1 MKSWVLCLGFQQ
13 ASIISQTFLV
23 TINALEEKSFF
34 LRSIIL
40 PCFHIKAQWE
50 PHNNWISIKT
60 ILDCDQLF
68 LSENYMSQQYLS
80 FFSRKL
86 VWVSMSLPVIINKF
100 WITNIGHA
108 TLLEGQKNWKESNF
122 HHKCQIFFILNQQR
136 LNLSHLCLSV
146 HYIQRTLKMQSADL
160 VNLVRSLTYRKD
172 FCILFVWLRKSCIG
186 TN

>member
-68 LSENYMSQQYLS
+68 LSENYRSQQYLS

-86 VWVSMSLPVIINKF
+86 VWVSLPVIINKF

-122 HHKCQIFFILNQQR
+122 HHKCQIFLYFE
-136 LNLSHLCLSV
+136 STKTKSV
-146 HYIQRTLKMQSADL
+146 SP
-160 VNLVRSLTYRKD
+160 
-172 FCILFVWLRKSCIG
+172 LFECALHTTDPKNAKRRPR
-186 TN
+186 